1 MHLSIVIPVF
11 NSSNILNN
19 LIKQI
24 KFNLKFKEIK
34 KFEIILVNDCSQ
46 DNSWNK
52 IKELSKKNV
61 EIKGIN
67 LSNNYGQHSSI
78 FAGLKY
84 LEHSRSIRNYLQS
97 TQNPSRTFRNNHRFT
112 QLGLVLEIH

>member
-11 NSSNILNN
+11 NSLNILNN

-52 IKELSKKNV
+52 IKELSKKNL

-84 LEHSRSIRNYLQS
+84 SKGKIVITTNDDLQHPPSSLISIYKKLN
-97 TQNPSRTFRNNHRFT
+97 F
-112 QLGLVLEIH
+112 